1 MHPSVWGRL
10 AVLGACLAAHDLW
23 AAGNLFSG
31 GTQQA
36 KGVAIYVDRAKKG
49 RAGVIR
55 IDALYKDY
63 RRKGFFRVGLLPV
76 AVAEGVTVEVV
87 HEPALART
95 FSAVHEHFG
104 GSKAS
109 DAVEVRR
116 LAFTFPGETAPRLA
130 ADTARPGPG
139 GRWRLSGHVTF
150 TGPEGIVQADHGELL
165 LLGPQAGHLTLH
177 TPQGTT
183 LADLFPGRSPTQPPP
198 QNQPTP

>member
-1 MHPSVWGRL
+1 MIASNLLLLEVFAKERPVVRLRPRRRRAQALQTPPIACRAAAIFTGMHPSAWGRL

-49 RAGVIR
+49 RAAVIR

-63 RRKGFFRVGLLPV
+63 QRKGFFRVGLLPV
-76 AVAEGVTVEVV
+76 AIAEGVTVEVV

-104 GSKAS
+104 
-109 DAVEVRR
+109 
-116 LAFTFPGETAPRLA
+116 
-130 ADTARPGPG
+130 
-139 GRWRLSGHVTF
+139 
-150 TGPEGIVQADHGELL
+150 
-165 LLGPQAGHLTLH
+165 
-177 TPQGTT
+177 
-183 LADLFPGRSPTQPPP
+183 RS
-198 QNQPTP
+198 